1 MFDNIGGQFMSEKDY
16 DEKLL
21 KMLNE
26 STRDTIIKVLK
37 EFLKQIQSFQ

>member
-1 MFDNIGGQFMSEKDY
+1 MSEKDY